1 MTSPTTKG
9 TWASSATSSS
19 SVEAL
24 PRLSGEAW
32 RLVLAALALAT
43 LPGCYSVH
51 VAAGQLKILAGRE
64 PIPEVL
70 ERDDLPAESRAKLQ
84 LVMDVRSFAIEQLG
98 LFESGSY
105 TSMYDTGDAPVAWN
119 VSASDPDAFAPY
131 TWSFPI
137 VGQMPYI
144 GFFDEDR
151 ARDEGLRLREQG
163 LDALVL
169 PVPAYSTLGWFDDP
183 FFSSMLAYDESTI
196 ADIVIHE
203 LTHAT
208 VFIDGDAEFNE
219 TLATFVGQK
228 GAEAFFLARG
238 GDKDPAL
245 AAAREETRQK
255 TIFNRELAALR
266 DTLWRVYEASGD
278 RDDKLRRKTEAIR
291 AWKERFVKDV
301 KPQLTEGSYD
311 FILDDRV
318 EFNNAFLLAF
328 ERYHGDLD
336 LFEELYEQGGRD
348 LTGTVR
354 TLEALAKEEDPRAAL
369 EERLALGRR
378 IGGTP
383 AR

>member
-1 MTSPTTKG
+1 MVV
-9 TWASSATSSS
+9 A
-19 SVEAL
+19 
-24 PRLSGEAW
+24 
-32 RLVLAALALAT
+32 AALLT
-43 LPGCYSVH
+43 TPGCYSVH
-51 VAAGQLKILAGRE
+51 VAAGQLRILAGRE
-64 PIPEVL
+64 PIPDVL
-70 ERDDLPAESRAKLQ
+70 EREDLPAESRAKLQ
-84 LVMDVRSFAIEQLG
+84 LVLDVRTFAIEQLG
-98 LFESGSY
+98 LAASGSY
-105 TSMYDTGDAPVAWN
+105 TSMYDTGDRPVAWN

-137 VGQMPYI
+137 VGRMPYI
-144 GFFDEDR
+144 GFFDESR
-151 ARDEGLRLREQG
+151 ARDEGVRLRGLG

-183 FFSSMLAYDESTI
+183 FFSSMLRYEEATI

-228 GAEAFFLARG
+228 GAEEFFLARG
-238 GDKDPAL
+238 GAHDPAL

-266 DTLWRVYEASGD
+266 DTLWRVYEASGG
-278 RDDKLRRKTEAIR
+278 RDDKLRLKTEAIR
-291 AWKERFVKDV
+291 AWKERFVREV

-311 FILDDRV
+311 YILEDRV

-336 LFEELYEQGGRD
+336 LFEELYEQEGRD
-348 LTGTVR
+348 LPATVR
-354 TLEALAKEEDPRAAL
+354 ALEALAQEDEPRAAL

-378 IGGTP
+378 LIVAP

>member
-1 MTSPTTKG
+1 VTI
-9 TWASSATSSS
+9 
-19 SVEAL
+19 AL
-24 PRLSGEAW
+24 S
-32 RLVLAALALAT
+32 T
-43 LPGCYSVH
+43 LPGCYTMH
-51 VAAGQLKILAGRE
+51 VAAGQLRILTGRE

-84 LVMDVRSFAIEQLG
+84 LVLDVRAFAIEHLG
-98 LFESGSY
+98 LAASQSY
-105 TSMYDTGDAPVAWN
+105 TSLYDTGDAPVAWN

-137 VGQMPYI
+137 VGRMPYI
-144 GFFDEDR
+144 GYFDEAR
-151 ARDEGLRLREQG
+151 ARDEGQRLRALG

-183 FFSSMLAYDESTI
+183 FFSSMLRYDEATI

-203 LTHAT
+203 LAHAT
-208 VFIDGDAEFNE
+208 VFIDEDAEFNE
-219 TLATFVGQK
+219 TLATFVGQR

-238 GDKDPAL
+238 GEGDPAL

-255 TIFNRELAALR
+255 AIFNRELALLR
-266 DTLWRVYEASGD
+266 DTLWRVFAASGD
-278 RDDKLRRKTEAIR
+278 RADKLRLKSEAIQ
-291 AWKERFVKDV
+291 AWKERFVREV
-301 KPQLTEGSYD
+301 QPQLTDGSYD
-311 FILDDRV
+311 FILEDHV

-336 LFEELYEQGGRD
+336 LFEELFEQEGRD
-348 LTGTVR
+348 LIATVR
-354 TLEALAKEEDPRAAL
+354 ALEALAEDDDPRAAL

-378 IGGTP
+378 LMVAP